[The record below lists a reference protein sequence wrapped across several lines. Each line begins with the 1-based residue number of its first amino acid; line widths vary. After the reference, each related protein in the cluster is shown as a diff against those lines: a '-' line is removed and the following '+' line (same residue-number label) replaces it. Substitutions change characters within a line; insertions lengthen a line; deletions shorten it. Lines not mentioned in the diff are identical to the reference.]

1 MKGSFY
7 GARGLTLVSGAGCR
21 VRDDAGRDYLDCT
34 SMYGTVLLGHAA
46 PRVTAAI
53 AGQAAT
59 LAACYA
65 SFANPRRDA
74 LLARLGALVP
84 WAVDAFLCN
93 SGTEAV
99 EAALKAARLTTG
111 RARTVALVNA
121 FHGRTLGALSATWK
135 PEYRDAFQP
144 LAGETAHVAA
154 NDLEALD
161 AALTEEVAAFVYEP
175 VQGEGGVR
183 PLDADF
189 LRTARAWCSERG
201 ILMIADEVQA
211 GCGRTGRFL
220 ASERVDVEAD
230 VACLAKGIANGLPLG
245 AALFGPR
252 VAEWKQGQHG
262 STFGGNPLAC
272 AAGEAVLAQLVDDE
286 LMPRAERLGEVWREA
301 FRARALPQVRE
312 VRGAGLMTGIELR
325 GRAAAAVKAAQDGG
339 LLVLPAGINVVRLL
353 PPLTITAAELDE
365 AAALLAAAILQGAA
379 ETPAPPTA

>member
-272 AAGEAVLAQLVDDE
+272 AVARETLAVLLEEQL
-286 LMPRAERLGEVWREA
+286 PARAARLGA
-301 FRARALPQVRE
+301 DFLARLQRIEDPRVRE
-312 VRGAGLMTGIELR
+312 VRGLGLMVGVELR
-325 GRAAAAVKAAQDGG
+325 VPSAAIVKG
-339 LLVLPAGINVVRLL
+339 LLERDIVALAAGRNVLRFL
-353 PPLTITAAELDE
+353 PPLVIEAQDLERVAE
-365 AAALLAAAILQGAA
+365 ALEEVLACI
-379 ETPAPPTA
+379 